1 MSFFVFLMFLVTST
15 SVLADYDDAI
25 YYYNSKQFKKSIKEF
40 KKVIDD
46 ELSQPKKKADAMYN
60 LAVIYDNGIGV
71 EQNKEKALH
80 WYKLASDNNHKIA
93 QFNLAWMFY
102 HGENIEK
109 NNFEAFKYY
118 SMSAEQGYAK
128 AQFNLGNLLYAGE
141 GALKDY
147 ILAYKWFKI
156 SLLNGIKES
165 ESFLKKVITHMH
177 QDEIKLADDEVAEWL
192 ENYKKK

>member
-1 MSFFVFLMFLVTST
+1 MFFFIFLIIFVFGTPVI
-15 SVLADYDDAI
+15 ADYDDAI

-40 KKVIDD
+40 KKVVDND
-46 ELSQPKKKADAMYN
+46 LVEAKKKSDAMYN

-71 EQNKEKALH
+71 DQNKEKALH
-80 WYKLASDNNHKIA
+80 WYKLASDSNHKIA

-102 HGENIEK
+102 NGEKIEK

-118 SMSAEQGYAK
+118 SLSAEQGYAK

-141 GALKDY
+141 GVLKDY
-147 ILAYKWFKI
+147 VLAYKWFKI

-165 ESFLKKVITHMH
+165 ENFLNKVVIHMH
-177 QDEIKLADDEVAEWL
+177 QDEVEAADKEVEDWL
-192 ENYKKK
+192 KNYSYK